1 MSDKDCYLA
10 YTKNP
15 YNSTIRK
22 EKNLVK
28 QWEKDPDRYLSKE
41 DIQMVNKHM
50 EGCSTPYL
58 PGNWKSKQQWDVATY
73 LLEWP
78 KSWTLTSNAG
88 ADENNKNSHSLLM
101 GIQSG
106 LAIWKTV
113 WQFLT
118 KVNILLPNDPAM
130 ALLGNYLNELK
141 NHVHTK
147 VSTRMFVEALFIIT
161 KIWKQPRYPSVG
173 ELINNL

>member
-1 MSDKDCYLA
+1 
-10 YTKNP
+10 
-15 YNSTIRK
+15 
-22 EKNLVK
+22 
-28 QWEKDPDRYLSKE
+28 
-41 DIQMVNKHM
+41 
-50 EGCSTPYL
+50 
-58 PGNWKSKQQWDVATY
+58 
-73 LLEWP
+73 
-78 KSWTLTSNAG
+78 
-88 ADENNKNSHSLLM
+88 M

-141 NHVHTK
+141 NHVQTK

>member
-1 MSDKDCYLA
+1 MGKR
-10 YTKNP
+10 P
-15 YNSTIRK
+15 
-22 EKNLVK
+22 
-28 QWEKDPDRYLSKE
+28 RYLSKE

-58 PGNWKSKQQWDVATY
+58 PGNWKSKQQWHVATY

-101 GIQSG
+101 GIHSG